1 MATEHLSP
9 LDLAFWRI
17 ESAAHPMHLGAL
29 AVFTA
34 SGPDAAARAAELLTA
49 RCAAL
54 PGLRRRIRDVLFP
67 VGAAAW
73 SPDPHFDPAHHVFL
87 ADAAAVGSRA
97 SGRDASAPDASEQDA
112 SAPGAVDAD
121 ASEPDV
127 ADGYAA
133 GAEALDPRA
142 ADPQVAAGPLMAR
155 PLDRSRPPWEAH
167 VLAGPGRDS
176 FAVLFKFHHA
186 LADGLGA
193 LALAAG
199 LFDEALFAAPPAVR
213 GPARPAP
220 DPRDPGPLRRLPGI
234 LASRLQDVGQALEIG
249 AAVARAGLPLGVP
262 HALTADGTGVGV
274 GTRTVAGLALDLD
287 EVNLIRK
294 AAGGTVNDVL
304 IALVAGALRRWL
316 ADRGD
321 PVPRGPGPRALI
333 PVSRRRPGAAPGAG
347 NRLSGYL
354 LRLPLAEGDP
364 LRRLDAVRSGM
375 DRNKEAGPARGAGA
389 VALLADHVHPLG
401 HRLGGPLVAQAA
413 RLLYDILV
421 TSVPLPGLTFTLGGS
436 PVREVYPLA
445 PLARGQSLAVAVST
459 YKGTVHYGLVADAAA
474 VPDLAALA
482 GALRAEL
489 DAFVREIS

>member
-1 MATEHLSP
+1 MATELLSP

-17 ESAAHPMHLGAL
+17 ESATHPMHLGAL
-29 AVFTA
+29 AVFEAA
-34 SGPDAAARAAELLTA
+34 SPDAAARAAGLLTV

-54 PGLRRRIRDVLFP
+54 PGLRRRIHDVLFP
-67 VGAAAW
+67 FGAAAW
-73 SPDPHFDPAHHVFL
+73 SPDADFDPARHVFL
-87 ADAAAVGSRA
+87 AGTDETDPAAC
-97 SGRDASAPDASEQDA
+97 DP
-112 SAPGAVDAD
+112 
-121 ASEPDV
+121 
-127 ADGYAA
+127 YA
-133 GAEALDPRA
+133 
-142 ADPQVAAGPLMAR
+142 AAGPLMAR
-155 PLDRSRPPWEAH
+155 PLDRARPPWEAH
-167 VLAGPGRDS
+167 VLAGPGPDS

-199 LFDEALFAAPPAVR
+199 LFDDALPPR
-213 GPARPAP
+213 GPARRLPEQ
-220 DPRDPGPLRRLPGI
+220 DTPGSALRRLPGV
-234 LASRLQDVGQALEIG
+234 LAARVQDLGQALEIG
-249 AAVARAGLPLGVP
+249 AAVARAGLPVGVP
-262 HALTADGTGVGV
+262 AALAAGPAA

-287 EVNLIRK
+287 DVNRIRK
-294 AAGGTVNDVL
+294 VAGGTVNDVL

-316 ADRGD
+316 AGRGD
-321 PVPRGPGPRALI
+321 PEPRGAGPRALI

-354 LRLPLAEGDP
+354 LRLPIAESDP
-364 LRRLDAVRSGM
+364 LRRLDAVRTGM

-436 PVREVYPLA
+436 RVREVYPLA
-445 PLARGQSLAVAVST
+445 PLARGQSLAIAVST
-459 YKGTVHYGLVADAAA
+459 YKGTVHYGLVADAAS

-489 DAFVREIS
+489 DELVREVS

>member
-1 MATEHLSP
+1 MATEPLSP

-29 AVFTA
+29 AVFEAA
-34 SGPDAAARAAELLTA
+34 SPDAAARAAELLAA

-54 PGLRRRIRDVLFP
+54 PGLRRRIHDVLFP
-67 VGAAAW
+67 FGAAVW
-73 SPDPHFDPAHHVFL
+73 SPDADFDPARHVFL
-87 ADAAAVGSRA
+87 T
-97 SGRDASAPDASEQDA
+97 
-112 SAPGAVDAD
+112 GA
-121 ASEPDV
+121 
-127 ADGYAA
+127 G
-133 GAEALDPRA
+133 A
-142 ADPQVAAGPLMAR
+142 ADPAAADPHAAAGPLMAR
-155 PLDRSRPPWEAH
+155 PLDRARPPWEAH
-167 VLAGPGRDS
+167 VLAGPGPDS

-199 LFDEALFAAPPAVR
+199 LFDDALPPR
-213 GPARPAP
+213 EPARRLPEQG
-220 DPRDPGPLRRLPGI
+220 DSPGSALRRLPGV
-234 LASRLQDVGQALEIG
+234 LASRVQDLGQALEIG

-262 HALTADGTGVGV
+262 AALAAGPAA
-274 GTRTVAGLALDLD
+274 GTRSVTGLALDLD

-294 AAGGTVNDVL
+294 AVGGTVNDVL

-316 ADRGD
+316 AGRGD
-321 PVPRGPGPRALI
+321 PEPLGAGPRALI

-354 LRLPLAEGDP
+354 LRLPLAESDP
-364 LRRLDAVRSGM
+364 LRRLAAVRTGM

-436 PVREVYPLA
+436 RVREVYPLA
-445 PLARGQSLAVAVST
+445 PLAPGQSLAVAVST
-459 YKGTVHYGLVADAAA
+459 YKGTVHYGLVADAAS

-489 DAFVREIS
+489 DALVHEVT

>member
-1 MATEHLSP
+1 MSPEHLSP

-29 AVFTA
+29 AVLSA
-34 SGPDAAARAAELLTA
+34 DGPDAAARAAALLA
-49 RCAAL
+49 ERCAGL
-54 PGLRRRIRDVLFP
+54 PGLRRRIHDVLLP

-73 SPDPHFDPAHHVFL
+73 SPDPDFDPARHVFL
-87 ADAAAVGSRA
+87 ADAAAAGA
-97 SGRDASAPDASEQDA
+97 HTGGGAAGTGAGA
-112 SAPGAVDAD
+112 AGAGAVD
-121 ASEPDV
+121 
-127 ADGYAA
+127 
-133 GAEALDPRA
+133 PRA
-142 ADPQVAAGPLMAR
+142 AAGPLMAR
-155 PLDRSRPPWEAH
+155 PLDRTRPPWEAH
-167 VLAGPGRDS
+167 VLAGPGPDS

-199 LFDEALFAAPPAVR
+199 LFDRQPPFAPGPAVR
-213 GPARPAP
+213 GPARPVPAP
-220 DPRDPGPLRRLPGI
+220 RGPGAALRRLPGVF
-234 LASRLQDVGQALEIG
+234 ASRVHDLGQALEIG

-262 HALTADGTGVGV
+262 DALVAAEPGPGAGA
-274 GTRTVAGLALDLD
+274 GSRSVAGLALDLD

-316 ADRGD
+316 AERGD
-321 PVPRGPGPRALI
+321 PLPRGAGPRALI

-354 LRLPLAEGDP
+354 LRLPLAEDDP
-364 LRRLDAVRSGM
+364 LRRLYAVRAGM

-436 PVREVYPLA
+436 TVREVYPLA
-445 PLARGQSLAVAVST
+445 PLARGQSLAIAVST

-489 DAFVREIS
+489 DAFVREVS

>member
-1 MATEHLSP
+1 MAPEHLSP

-29 AVFTA
+29 AVLTA
-34 SGPDAAARAAELLTA
+34 SGPDAAARAAALLTE
-49 RCAAL
+49 RCAGL
-54 PGLRRRIRDVLFP
+54 PGLRRRIHDVLIP

-73 SPDPHFDPAHHVFL
+73 APDPDFDPARHVFL
-87 ADAAAVGSRA
+87 VGGGGGGAGGEGAA
-97 SGRDASAPDASEQDA
+97 
-112 SAPGAVDAD
+112 
-121 ASEPDV
+121 
-127 ADGYAA
+127 
-133 GAEALDPRA
+133 DPRA
-142 ADPQVAAGPLMAR
+142 AAGPLMAR
-155 PLDRSRPPWEAH
+155 PLDRTRPPWEAH
-167 VLAGPGRDS
+167 VLAGPGADS

-199 LFDEALFAAPPAVR
+199 LFDRTPAAAAGPAGR
-213 GPARPAP
+213 GPARPV
-220 DPRDPGPLRRLPGI
+220 PGPPGSALRRLSGM
-234 LASRLQDVGQALEIG
+234 LASRVQDLGQALEIG

-262 HALTADGTGVGV
+262 DALVAAEAGAGA

-294 AAGGTVNDVL
+294 MAGGTVNDVL

-316 ADRGD
+316 AERGD
-321 PVPRGPGPRALI
+321 PAPRGAGPRALV
-333 PVSRRRPGAAPGAG
+333 PVSRRRPGAGAG

-354 LRLPLAEGDP
+354 LRLPIAEADP
-364 LRRLDAVRSGM
+364 LRRLYAVRTGM

-436 PVREVYPLA
+436 TVREVYPLA

-459 YKGTVHYGLVADAAA
+459 YKGIVHYGLVADAAA
-474 VPDLAALA
+474 VPDLAALTA
-482 GALRAEL
+482 ALRAEL
-489 DAFVREIS
+489 DAFVREVS